1 MWFQH
6 HRHTCLFHK
15 LKNQSMTSKVNTEN
29 TKTKTALQSKQHEP
43 VNLSESK
50 REFKQSNL
58 IATIAGL
65 ELLIG
70 QIHLL
75 GANRTRLFS
84 DVTHG
89 FPETTREKQVRPTA
103 LQFPPNNRIRS
114 PRFTETLTRRMQ
126 FKQN

>member
-1 MWFQH
+1 
-6 HRHTCLFHK
+6 
-15 LKNQSMTSKVNTEN
+15 MTSKVNTEN
-29 TKTKTALQSKQHEP
+29 TKTKTALQSKQQEP

-84 DVTHG
+84 EVTHG
-89 FPETTREKQVRPTA
+89 FPETREKQVRNPAQT
-103 LQFPPNNRIRS
+103 NRIAIPQTIES
-114 PRFTETLTRRMQ
+114 EVCVSLKP
-126 FKQN
+126 